1 MSSNM
6 LDPILDRIVINEA
19 VLAGKPIVK
28 GTTLSVEQ
36 VLGHLAAGWSTS
48 EALANYPTLKN
59 EDVAACLAYA
69 RDVIA
74 GETVFPSAA

>member
-1 MSSNM
+1 MI
-6 LDPILDRIVINEA
+6 DPILDRIVINEA
-19 VLAGKPIVK
+19 ILAGKPIVK
-28 GTTLSVEQ
+28 GTRLSVEQ

-48 EALANYPTLKN
+48 EVLANYPTLKT

>member
-1 MSSNM
+1 M

-28 GTTLSVEQ
+28 GTRLSVEQ

-48 EALANYPTLKN
+48 EVLANYPTLKS

>member
-1 MSSNM
+1 M
-6 LDPILDRIVINEA
+6 LDPILKRIVIDEA
-19 VLAGKPIVK
+19 VLAGKPIVR
-28 GTTLSVEQ
+28 GTRLSVEQ
-36 VLGHLAAGWSTS
+36 VLGHLAAGWSKS
-48 EALANYPTLKN
+48 EVLANYPTLKS

>member
-1 MSSNM
+1 MP
-6 LDPILDRIVINEA
+6 DPILDRIVINEG

-28 GTTLSVEQ
+28 GTRLSVEQ
-36 VLGHLAAGWSTS
+36 VLSHLAAGWSTS
-48 EALANYPTLKN
+48 EVLANYPTLKS

>member
-1 MSSNM
+1 M

-28 GTTLSVEQ
+28 GARLSVEQ
-36 VLGHLAAGWSTS
+36 VLGHLAAGWSTT
-48 EALANYPTLKN
+48 EVLANYPTLKS

-74 GETVFPSAA
+74 GETVFPSAS

>member
-1 MSSNM
+1 M
-6 LDPILDRIVINEA
+6 LDPFLDRIVINEA

-28 GTTLSVEQ
+28 GTRLSVEQ
-36 VLGHLAAGWSTS
+36 VLGHLADGWSTS
-48 EALANYPTLKN
+48 EVLANYPTLKN

-74 GETVFPSAA
+74 GEAEFRGAV